1 MVLAGL
7 TIGAQAKVKLSHLV
21 GDNMIIQQQSDVRLW
36 GWAKP
41 KSKVV
46 ATTSWSNERS
56 EAVAGKDG
64 KWLLTVK
71 SPKASYTPL
80 SISFDDGDGKVTV
93 NNVLAG
99 EVWVPW
105 NFFQK

>member
-46 ATTSWSNERS
+46 ATT
-56 EAVAGKDG
+56 
-64 KWLLTVK
+64 
-71 SPKASYTPL
+71 
-80 SISFDDGDGKVTV
+80 
-93 NNVLAG
+93 
-99 EVWVPW
+99 
-105 NFFQK
+105 